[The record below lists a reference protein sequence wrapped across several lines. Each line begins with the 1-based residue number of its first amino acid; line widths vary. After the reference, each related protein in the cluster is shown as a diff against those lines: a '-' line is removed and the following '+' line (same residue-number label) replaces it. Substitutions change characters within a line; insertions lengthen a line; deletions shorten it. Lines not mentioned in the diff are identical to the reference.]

1 MLIHLRILVVLSSTC
16 RFVRLTG
23 STCTSM
29 HGGRASAVPAGT
41 VVVPT
46 LVAPIHLAGS
56 LRRIDRVA
64 CAAGTREIR
73 FVHACISISSR
84 GHSTNSI
91 HCSTCYRPVLTTYA
105 CMHAKLQPGSC
116 VVVSTMHACMQATSH
131 VQTQRRGLHGA
142 ATFAMLTQTGRAA
155 EEATVYSTLK
165 NVRSLST
172 PQARQLS

>member
-1 MLIHLRILVVLSSTC
+1 VQALCL
-16 RFVRLTG
+16 
-23 STCTSM
+23 
-29 HGGRASAVPAGT
+29 PAQLLY
-41 VVVPT
+41 PRS
-46 LVAPIHLAGS
+46 LLLHLAGS
-56 LRRIDRVA
+56 LRPIGMDRDETCIRIERVA

-105 CMHAKLQPGSC
+105 CMHAKLQPSSC